1 MNINEEANGKQLDL
15 ANYTKSEFWKNIFAK
30 KIITIGSPVEFQ
42 TVAYNL
48 LPSITSGKTDVVSDK
63 VANLEYKGEEKFTG
77 ATVKT
82 FGEFANLMRSTGSW
96 NKIDSNFHYLG
107 IVVPVTIRFTEKYT
121 EYKTGTDAEDVL
133 VNVYQGDIK
142 NEADFGK
149 AVPANKHPIPVDVLF
164 YGTFSSSR
172 GNAQWHRRAK
182 ESVKVLYENIR
193 KFNAGEANK
202 TSEPIPMSQMV
213 QDFKPVIQDNSYV
226 MSFPFDAPKWK
237 ITMDKVTDDV
247 LLNDVDNIIISS
259 VEDVN
264 VEKKIDGTELA
275 DLLYDKNKRKTDG
288 EIVSEIASLLK
299 SGEDEDEYVEVVG
312 GERAG
317 LLASVVLGSPR
328 LYLEYQKTPGAS
340 LVGSKDKDGRFWTYT
355 TATNKIKYIIRFE
368 YSAGEALKSE
378 QTITIY
384 DENGKDYTPKT
395 GVFFSDDFI
404 LIYKTRSGKNFKLKW
419 CVPLA
424 TWWKAVVATLGQDKR
439 NIKEKSVGSAKWK
452 NYWAKQNF
460 IQEDNSDYWKKY
472 WNDMLG

>member
-202 TSEPIPMSQMV
+202 TSEPIAMSQMV
-213 QDFKPVIQDNSYV
+213 QDFKPVVQDNNYV
-226 MSFPFDAPKWK
+226 LSFPVDAPKWK
-237 ITMDKVTDDV
+237 ITMDKVADDV

-275 DLLYDKNKRKTDG
+275 DLLYDKDKRKTDG
-288 EIVSEIASLLK
+288 EIVSEIASMLK
-299 SGEDEDEYVEVVG
+299 SGEDDDEYVEVVG

-355 TATNKIKYIIRFE
+355 TATNKIKYVIRFD
-368 YSAGEALKSE
+368 YSAGEALKSDKPLPFMMKMAR
-378 QTITIY
+378 IILRRL
-384 DENGKDYTPKT
+384 
-395 GVFFSDDFI
+395 VCFSLMI
-404 LIYKTRSGKNFKLKW
+404 LLLSTRLVLERISN
-419 CVPLA
+419 
-424 TWWKAVVATLGQDKR
+424 
-439 NIKEKSVGSAKWK
+439 
-452 NYWAKQNF
+452 
-460 IQEDNSDYWKKY
+460 
-472 WNDMLG
+472 